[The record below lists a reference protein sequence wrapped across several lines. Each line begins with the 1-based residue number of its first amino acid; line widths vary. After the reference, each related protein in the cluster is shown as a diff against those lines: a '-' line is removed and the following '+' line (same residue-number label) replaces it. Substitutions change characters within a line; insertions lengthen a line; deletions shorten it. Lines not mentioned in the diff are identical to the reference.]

1 MCIRNLLL
9 AASLGAAIS
18 PSISHASPENVALNA
33 CARAFASSLAAAGSS
48 PPSYKLKYPG
58 NQPAGV
64 LADYYRPDYTFY
76 LLANDSKTGA
86 RLARATCS
94 TDSHGAK
101 VVLTATPLDAPTTTL
116 EAKL

>member
-1 MCIRNLLL
+1 MNIRNLFL

-18 PSISHASPENVALNA
+18 PTISHASPENEALNA
-33 CARAFASSLAAAGSS
+33 CARAFASSIAAGGSS

-64 LADYYRPDYTFY
+64 LADYYQHGYTFY
-76 LLANDSKTGA
+76 LLANDSKSGA
-86 RLARATCS
+86 ALARATCS
-94 TDSHGAK
+94 TDSHGTK
-101 VVLTATPLDAPTTTL
+101 VVLRATPLDAPATIL